1 MMSYIT
7 IKTLHQ
13 IPSTTYNENF
23 VIHTFFFIILHEFR
37 CNLQLKQFLMNT
49 HFRQEKEKKK
59 RKEKKK
65 IIRVGMA
72 MGGGG
77 WSKDAV
83 FVPTRMVLFC
93 PILTP
98 SRLTAK
104 NFSPYPRPL
113 EPRETLPHLVKL
125 YFLLT
130 YPTTS
135 TMFLMKLISLI
146 KIYLKL

>member
-1 MMSYIT
+1 MMSYTI
-7 IKTLHQ
+7 IKTFHQ

-23 VIHTFFFIILHEFR
+23 VIHTFFFIILHKFR

-72 MGGGG
+72 MGGG
-77 WSKDAV
+77 SKDAV
-83 FVPTRMVLFC
+83 FVSARMVLFC

-104 NFSPYPRPL
+104 KFSPHPRPL

-135 TMFLMKLISLI
+135 TIFLMKLISLI